1 MLTYALAHLQAA
13 PMNARA
19 ACRQIHTLAIV
30 HTQVQRSSP
39 ALVALFQVTEPFFKE
54 YARLDL
60 HAELAAAGFTDV
72 QVGRFSLFVCACER
86 EHDCACLRVQF
97 ILVSLFANTNI
108 RLIEF
113 NESIGQV
120 VPTDPK
126 NRLVLARRA
135 TF

>member
-72 QVGRFSLFVCACER
+72 QVGRFSLLCAHACGSMTVRVCVC
-86 EHDCACLRVQF
+86 
-97 ILVSLFANTNI
+97 SLFLCLSLRT
-108 RLIEF
+108 
-113 NESIGQV
+113 Q
-120 VPTDPK
+120 
-126 NRLVLARRA
+126 
-135 TF
+135 TFD